1 MAMQPGRAAFAE
13 RFCERGEAHANRL
26 EIPELITGSLA

>member
-1 MAMQPGRAAFAE
+1 MAMQPGRAPFAK
-13 RFCERGEAHANRL
+13 RFSERGETHANRL